1 MKQFQTAYSGEK
13 SFRETVSEWKA
24 RQQGGAA
31 WIHIFSDGAE
41 RKDIEA
47 VCAAI
52 DEPITIEP
60 GAFAL
65 VPAGF
70 AIDADGGEIGNNFA
84 ILLFAR
90 SGLATK
96 HGIALAN
103 GVGVIDSD
111 YRGEVK
117 VSLANLSSHPYTVNP
132 GDRIAQMMI
141 TPVLHADFELTD
153 ELSSTERGA
162 GGFGHTGKNS

>member
-1 MKQFQTAYSGEK
+1 MKVKIKLLHPTARIPEYK
-13 SFRETVSEWKA
+13 TD
-24 RQQGGAA
+24 GAA
-31 WIHIFSDGAE
+31 AAD
-41 RKDIEA
+41 

-52 DEPITIEP
+52 DSPITIEP
-60 GAFAL
+60 VAFAL

-70 AIDADGGEIGNNFA
+70 AIDAEGGEIGNNFA

-117 VSLANLSSHPYTVNP
+117 VSLVNLSANPYTITP
-132 GDRIAQMMI
+132 GERIAQMMI
-141 TPVLHADFELTD
+141 TPVLHADFELAD
-153 ELSSTERGA
+153 ELSSTERGD
-162 GGFGHTGKNS
+162 GGFGHTG

>member
-1 MKQFQTAYSGEK
+1 MKVKIKLLHPA
-13 SFRETVSEWKA
+13 A
-24 RQQGGAA
+24 RIPEYKTEGAA
-31 WIHIFSDGAE
+31 AAD
-41 RKDIEA
+41 

-65 VPAGF
+65 IPAGF
-70 AIDADGGEIGNNFA
+70 ALDADGGEIGSNFA

-90 SGLATK
+90 SGLASK

-103 GVGVIDSD
+103 GVGVIDAD

-117 VSLANLSSHPYTVNP
+117 VSLTNLSCEAYTITP
-132 GDRIAQMMI
+132 GERIAQMMI
-141 TPVLHADFELTD
+141 TPVLHANFEIAD
-153 ELSSTERGA
+153 ELSSTDRGD
-162 GGFGHTGKNS
+162 GGFGHTG

>member
-1 MKQFQTAYSGEK
+1 MKVKIKLLHPA
-13 SFRETVSEWKA
+13 A
-24 RQQGGAA
+24 RIPEYKTDGAA
-31 WIHIFSDGAE
+31 AAD
-41 RKDIEA
+41 

-52 DEPITIEP
+52 DEAITIDP

-70 AIDADGGEIGNNFA
+70 ALDADGGEIGNNFA

-117 VSLANLSSHPYTVNP
+117 VSLTNLSSEPYTITP
-132 GDRIAQMMI
+132 GERIAQMMI
-141 TPVLHADFELTD
+141 TPVLHAEFELTD
-153 ELSSTERGA
+153 ELSSTERGG